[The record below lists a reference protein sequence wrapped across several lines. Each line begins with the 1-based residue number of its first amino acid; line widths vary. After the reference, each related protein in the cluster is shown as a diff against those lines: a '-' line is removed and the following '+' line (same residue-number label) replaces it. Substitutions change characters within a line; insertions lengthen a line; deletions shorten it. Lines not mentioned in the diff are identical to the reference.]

1 MPTLISGAGAMQGLD
16 GGQGRGQPG
25 HVMGAVPRSQYSC
38 IIREEILEIYRRL
51 LLNPIVFS

>member
-25 HVMGAVPRSQYSC
+25 HVMGAVPRFQYSC
-38 IIREEILEIYRRL
+38 IIREEI
-51 LLNPIVFS
+51 